1 MDKFTIKIIYR
12 DVTRCAANKDD
23 SFHQDEILF
32 NFVSK
37 DFNFI
42 ILLSLN
48 RRDVEKFSR
57 LSFITHPTE
66 ITSEHNEIRC
76 RSFDNVTSEI
86 IYNVQTRPT
95 LIYAANNDTLHNF
108 ASPQS

>member
-1 MDKFTIKIIYR
+1 MFLNYLLKYGQIHVKLYI
-12 DVTRCAANKDD
+12 VMLSRCAANKDD

-48 RRDVEKFSR
+48 RRDVLKNFPDYR
-57 LSFITHPTE
+57 L
-66 ITSEHNEIRC
+66 
-76 RSFDNVTSEI
+76 
-86 IYNVQTRPT
+86 
-95 LIYAANNDTLHNF
+95 
-108 ASPQS
+108 

>member
-1 MDKFTIKIIYR
+1 MLS
-12 DVTRCAANKDD
+12 RCAANKDD

-48 RRDVEKFSR
+48 RRDVLKNFPDYR
-57 LSFITHPTE
+57 L
-66 ITSEHNEIRC
+66 
-76 RSFDNVTSEI
+76 
-86 IYNVQTRPT
+86 
-95 LIYAANNDTLHNF
+95 
-108 ASPQS
+108 